1 MTTSRYIKTN
11 AYGTGV
17 LALALLFLCLWLLT
31 GCAPAQ
37 QHADR
42 IPTKVLGE
50 QVERSTTTTEYVPP
64 VTAYVPPT
72 TAYSPSPQDKAYALL
87 ITEIPVLARNT
98 RADVEDMLGTVCKVI
113 DEQGGD
119 FETAGSIVVASSVG
133 SFDFDYSDAGTIL
146 GAAVVIRCPQ
156 WASAASAYANGSS

>member
-42 IPTKVLGE
+42 TPTKVLGE

-72 TAYSPSPQDKAYALL
+72 TAYSPSPADKAYALL
-87 ITEIPVLARNT
+87 VTNIPVLARNT